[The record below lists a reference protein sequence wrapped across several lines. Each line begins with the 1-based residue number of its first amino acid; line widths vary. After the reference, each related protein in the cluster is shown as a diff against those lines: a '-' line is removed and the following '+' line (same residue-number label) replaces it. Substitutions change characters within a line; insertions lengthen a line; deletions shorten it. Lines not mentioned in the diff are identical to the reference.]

1 MRSDI
6 RIVAAD
12 GRRLLPAS
20 TLIRLGSAA
29 QVCRSAPSGKVRSC
43 VLVCVCSVATG
54 SRCVAQV
61 VRAETVALKGPML
74 PEVSTARTR
83 K

>member
-1 MRSDI
+1 MRRNI

-12 GRRLLPAS
+12 GRRPLPAS

-29 QVCRSAPSGKVRSC
+29 KVCRSSPSGKVRSC
-43 VLVCVCSVATG
+43 VLVRPYVRCHR
-54 SRCVAQV
+54 SRCAAQV

>member
-1 MRSDI
+1 MRRDI

-12 GRRLLPAS
+12 GRRPLPAS
-20 TLIRLGSAA
+20 TLIRPGIAA
-29 QVCRSAPSGKVRSC
+29 QVCRSSPGKVRSC
-43 VLVCVCSVATG
+43 VLVRRMSVATG
-54 SRCVAQV
+54 SRCAAQV